1 MLKFLRGLPKVE
13 LHAHLNGSLN
23 TDSIRELAEKV
34 YGAQTAEFSTL
45 CDQFVKFEKGAKLD
59 ECFEKFGFVHKLTA
73 TKQGL
78 EYATELVIRDFSQDN
93 VIYVEMRTTPKA
105 NEHMSRRAYLQTVL
119 GAIKNARDLYEI
131 KVKLLPSINRGEP
144 VDVAEEIV
152 ALAVEFASMEPDIIV
167 GIDFSGNP
175 NQGKFK
181 DFMPALSEAKKNGLK
196 LAIHCAEVDNPLEIR
211 EMIKF
216 GMSRCG
222 HGTYLTE
229 AGYEHM
235 KEENIPIECCL
246 TSNIKSGT
254 VANIGV
260 HHLKQLMEADAP
272 KVLCTDDSGVFDTTL
287 TDEFFLATETF
298 GLTRS
303 QCIALTME
311 AVEYAFA
318 TREEKLLMKMQ
329 IYSYT
334 RRQSS

>member
-1 MLKFLRGLPKVE
+1 MLQFLRGMPKIE

-23 TDSIRELAEKV
+23 IGSIRELAAKV
-34 YGAQTAEFSTL
+34 YGVQTKEFSAL
-45 CDQFVKFEKGAKLD
+45 CERFIKFEKGAKLD
-59 ECFEKFGFVHKLTA
+59 ECFEKFGLMHELTA
-73 TKQGL
+73 TKEGL
-78 EYATELVIRDFSQDN
+78 ESATELVIRDFAKDN
-93 VIYVEMRTTPKA
+93 VIYVELRTTPKS
-105 NEHMSRRAYLQTVL
+105 NENMSRRSYLDTVL
-119 GAIKNARDLYEI
+119 GVIRKTSDLYNI
-131 KVKLLPSINRGEP
+131 KVKLLPSINRAEP
-144 VDVAEEIV
+144 VDVAEETV
-152 ALAVEFASMEPDIIV
+152 ALAVELSAIEPDIIV

-181 DFMPALSEAKKNGLK
+181 DFMPVLNKARNHGLK
-196 LAIHCAEVDNPLEIR
+196 LAMHCAEVDNPLEIR
-211 EMIKF
+211 EMLRF

-222 HGTYLTE
+222 HGTYLSASGFE
-229 AGYEHM
+229 YM

-246 TSNIKSGT
+246 TSNVKSGT

-287 TDEFFLATETF
+287 TDEFFLATESF

-311 AVEYAFA
+311 AVEHAFA
-318 TREEKLLMKMQ
+318 TREEKLMLKMQ

-334 RRQSS
+334 RRQNK